1 MLKNYFIVAW
11 RNLLRSRTI
20 SLINI
25 CGLAIGLLVCAL
37 IYQYVHFELSYDKFQ
52 VNGDRLYRV
61 ALENTITDKPSPSAT
76 NHPAVGPAMEHDF
89 PEVEASTRFIR
100 TSFFVNT
107 LTVSYQTKDGEQ
119 KTFVEDKM
127 YMADTPFLTMFSY
140 PLIEGDPLTA
150 LKAPRSV
157 VISETMKQK
166 YFGNEPAMGKEMS
179 LNRELTLIV
188 TGIMKDIPP
197 NSHLSFNSL
206 ISFSTLGESWG
217 NDQWRWP
224 EFYNYILLKPGADPM
239 ALEGK
244 LTAFV
249 DKYLGDV
256 KKEYKWKIRMFLQ
269 PVSSIHL
276 TSHIALEQDVNGSE
290 QTVYFLILLGAFIL
304 IVAWINYI
312 NLSTARSLERSKEVG
327 LRKVIGATRK
337 QLVIQFFFDAL
348 LLNGLAMVIAVILF
362 SLSTPFFEELVG
374 KTFSAGNF
382 AGEGLISVLPW
393 VIATVVLLVGTLI
406 VGAYPAMLLSSFNP
420 ALVLK
425 GKFSRSSSGNM
436 LRQCLVSFQYVLSIL
451 LIAGTVTIYQQL
463 SFMQNQD
470 LGYNKDQMLVLKS
483 PAVYDSTLINR
494 VKYFKDQLALLPA
507 IDHTSYSSDIPG
519 HVLTGRNGI
528 RKENLSSEDDILVF
542 QQSID
547 EDFLATFDIP
557 LVAGRAL
564 TPTDG
569 FSYNKP
575 TQITIN
581 EELAK
586 RMGFASPDDALHTKV
601 TFGMG
606 PEPQHAEIVGV
617 IKNYHQVSLKE
628 GYQPIMYFLEE
639 DGYQRY
645 FTIHT
650 DVQNIASTLTAVK
663 EAYLTAFPNNAF
675 EYFFLDEYFNKQY
688 QGDVRIAS
696 IFGTFTGLAIVIA
709 CLGLF
714 GLSVFA
720 AIHRN
725 KEVGIRK
732 VLGATVAGIMLLFS
746 RDFVRLLLIS
756 YVIAA
761 PLIYFGAEKWL
772 NGFTFHIT
780 PGWQIYFMPLVL
792 LLFISLSTVTFICLK
807 VAVANPT
814 RALRQE

>member
-1 MLKNYFIVAW
+1 MLRNYFIVAW

-25 CGLAIGLLVCAL
+25 FGLAVGLLVCGL

-52 VNGDRLYRV
+52 MNGDRLYRV
-61 ALENTITDKPSPSAT
+61 ALENTISDKPGPSAT
-76 NHPAVGPAMEHDF
+76 NHPAAGPAMERDF

-107 LTVSYQTKDGEQ
+107 LTVSYQANDGEQ

-127 YMADTPFLTMFSY
+127 YLADTPFLTMFSY

-150 LKAPRSV
+150 LKEPRSV
-157 VISETMKQK
+157 VISESMKQK
-166 YFGNEPAMGKEMS
+166 YFGNEPAMGKEIS
-179 LNRELTLIV
+179 LNRDLNLVV

-206 ISFSTLGESWG
+206 VSFSTLGESWG
-217 NDQWRWP
+217 YDQWRWP
-224 EFYNYILLKPGADPM
+224 EFYNYILLKPGEDQV
-239 ALEGK
+239 ALEEK
-244 LTAFV
+244 LPAFV

-276 TSHIALEQDVNGSE
+276 TSHIGLEQDVNGSQ

-304 IVAWINYI
+304 VVAWINYI

-348 LLNGLAMVIAVILF
+348 LLNGLAMAAAVILF
-362 SLSTPFFEELVG
+362 SVSTPFFEGLVG
-374 KTFSAGNF
+374 KNFSEGNYV
-382 AGEGLISVLPW
+382 GEGLITGLPW
-393 VIATVVLLVGTLI
+393 VIAIVILIVGTLI

-420 ALVLK
+420 AVVLK
-425 GKFSRSSSGNM
+425 GKFSRSSSGTM

-463 SFMQNQD
+463 SFMQSQD

-483 PAVYDSTLINR
+483 PAVYDSTLMSR
-494 VKYFKDQLALLPA
+494 VQYFKDQLARLPA
-507 IDHTSYSSDIPG
+507 INHNSYSSDIPG

-528 RKENLSSEDDILVF
+528 RKENQNSEDDLLVY

-547 EDFLATFDIP
+547 EDFLVTFDIP
-557 LVAGRAL
+557 LAAGRSL
-564 TPTDG
+564 TITDG

-575 TQITIN
+575 TQIVIN

-586 RMGFASPDDALHTKV
+586 RMGFGSPEDALHTRV

-606 PEPQHAEIVGV
+606 PDPQHAEIVGV
-617 IKNYHQVSLKE
+617 IKNYHQVSLRD
-628 GYQPIMYFLEE
+628 GYQPIMYFLEA
-639 DGYQRY
+639 DGYHRY

-650 DVQNIASTLTAVK
+650 DAQDIATTLTAVK
-663 EAYLTAFPNNAF
+663 EAYSTAFPNNAF

-732 VLGATVAGIMLLFS
+732 VLGASVTGIMLLFS
-746 RDFVRLLLIS
+746 RDFIRLLLIS

-761 PLIYFGAEKWL
+761 PIIFIAAGKWL
-772 NGFTFHIT
+772 NSFTFHIT
-780 PGWQIYFMPLVL
+780 PGWQIYLMPMIL
-792 LLFISLSTVTFICLK
+792 LLLISLSTVSFICLK

-814 RALRQE
+814 KSLQQE